1 MEGTTD
7 NKDFFERNEEE
18 VCRTICKILLG
29 MTAVFPT
36 LFLCS
41 ILHIFQV
48 SIKELIP
55 ISAFGVV
62 CTLSPV
68 ILLKCGVSIR
78 FIKNYSIIALA
89 IVIALMASNS
99 HLGIYMTYVL
109 ALALSCLYFDKKF
122 TVRTAIIG
130 FIGMITAVYFR
141 SGNVLLWPGD
151 TRMKWFIGYGMGF
164 TIEYIA
170 MSAVFISLS
179 GRARRLLENLHNT
192 EVVKEILDNCGSASA
207 MLSNLLGGLKTA
219 IRDTVDNNQKI
230 CHEADMTKIGCEE
243 NLEQVRQ
250 TDSSIGEMEENMRL
264 ISRQTEEMSEIS
276 ADAYRKIENYIGFMN
291 QAADS
296 IHQIEVSSDSL
307 REKISRVGSCA
318 GEIASVVDVIEGIAN
333 QTNILAINASIEAAR
348 AGEQGK
354 SFAVVASKVGILA
367 EQCKKA
373 TLNITAQIQEMN
385 ANVEDAHVSVNENG
399 EVVLAGIQKI
409 HTAKEEADKL
419 LDAQMASIRKVKEV
433 EENLE
438 AGLNH
443 QKQVVAMTEDMNDT
457 TSQSLEQVKA
467 ISEAI
472 EKQVELAA
480 VMQAAFDEVQKIS
493 ETLLEISVKSTS
505 NSSCQG
511 AFR

>member
-18 VCRTICKILLG
+18 VCRTICKILLW

-41 ILHIFQV
+41 ALHIFQV
-48 SIKELIP
+48 TVRELIP
-55 ISAFGVV
+55 ITAFGVV
-62 CTLSPV
+62 CTLSPA
-68 ILLKCGVSIR
+68 ILLKCRVSIR

-89 IVIALMASNS
+89 VVIALMASNS
-99 HLGIYMTYVL
+99 KLGIYMTYVL

-130 FIGMITAVYFR
+130 FVGMIAAVYFR
-141 SGNVLLWPGD
+141 SGNVSLWPGD

-192 EVVKEILDNCGSASA
+192 EAVKEILDNCGSASA

-243 NLEQVRQ
+243 NLEHVRQ
-250 TDSSIGEMEENMRL
+250 TDSSICEMEENMRL
-264 ISRQTEEMSEIS
+264 ISQQTEEMSEIS
-276 ADAYRKIENYIGFMN
+276 ADAYQKIENYIGFMN

-296 IHQIEVSSDSL
+296 IHQIEISSDSL

-318 GEIASVVDVIEGIAN
+318 GEIASIVDIIEGIAN

-354 SFAVVASKVGILA
+354 SFAVVASKVGVLA

-373 TLNITAQIQEMN
+373 TVNITAQIEEMN
-385 ANVEDAHVSVNENG
+385 TNVEDAHVSVNENG
-399 EVVLAGIQKI
+399 EVVLTGIQKI
-409 HTAKEEADKL
+409 NTAKEEADKL
-419 LDAQMASIRKVKEV
+419 LEAQMASIRKVKEV

-438 AGLNH
+438 TGLNH
-443 QKQVVAMTEDMNDT
+443 QKRVVAMTEDMNGT

-472 EKQVELAA
+472 GKQAELAA

-505 NSSCQG
+505 
-511 AFR
+511 